1 MYWTDSNLIEML
13 KNNGVVVMPTDTIY
27 GIVGRALNSATV
39 NRIYEIRKR
48 ASNKPC
54 IILIGDINEL
64 EKFSIHLSEKQKKVT
79 NEYWPGSFG
88 QKHAFSQFPASQ
100 RQHSKKYVSASR
112 PVSIIFSCESEEFK
126 YLHRGTKTLAFR
138 LPAQEELR
146 KLLIKT
152 GPLIAP
158 SANLEGLPS
167 TRNITE
173 AKNYFGQAVD
183 LYIDGGELEGKPSKL
198 IKLHKDGTESIIRE

>member
-79 NEYWPGSFG
+79 KEYWPGRLG

-158 SANLEGLPS
+158 SANLEGLLS

-183 LYIDGGELEGKPSKL
+183 LYIDGGKLKGKPSKL